1 MTESIPAGMA
11 PARKPAMDPGKD
23 AAIARAAKEFEAV
36 FLGMAV
42 NEMIKE
48 TMPSEMNG
56 GRGEEMFRSF
66 LGNEIGAVLAEDG
79 GIGIARSVAA
89 SMKAYQQ

>member
-1 MTESIPAGMA
+1 MTESIQAGMA
-11 PARKPAMDPGKD
+11 PVRNPAADPSKD
-23 AAIARAAKEFEAV
+23 AAVARAAKEFEAV

-42 NEMIKE
+42 NEMMKE

-66 LGNEIGAVLAEDG
+66 LGNEIGKVMAETG
-79 GIGIARSVAA
+79 GIGIAGSVAA
-89 SMKAYQQ
+89 SLRAYRP